1 MSSAKLALVCG
12 LAAMGLSA
20 CGTIQVKPQSIV
32 SRGRVDPPTTL
43 NPDHVKCLQA
53 AGLPVRVLDANDLTV
68 GSVRVHFDATAGAAQ
83 ADQFEN
89 REQGA
94 EVIGSALLYPGSARD
109 SELTKIEG
117 CIAQGVK
124 G

>member
-1 MSSAKLALVCG
+1 MSPAKLALVCG
-12 LAAMGLSA
+12 LAAVALSA

-32 SRGRVDPPTTL
+32 SRGRVDSPSTV
-43 NPDHVKCLQA
+43 NPDHVQCLEA
-53 AGLPVRVLDANDLTV
+53 AGLPVRVLDAEDLAI
-68 GSVRVHFDATAGAAQ
+68 GSVRVHFDATSGAAQ

-89 REQGA
+89 HEQGA
-94 EVIGSALLYPGSARD
+94 EVIGSALVYPGNAGD
-109 SELTKIEG
+109 SEMTKIEG